1 MGTVRT
7 QLKWEL
13 NDPLKLAVFLFG
25 FLLTGL
31 AFLKDALSMGAT
43 GMLSPFSQESAVH
56 YAKTIP
62 RLALPVL
69 SQEAYSVLVFVAV
82 MLSTLSI
89 RGEMDSLAALT
100 VYSLPIRKW
109 KLFLIKFSSIL
120 LLTALSFV
128 VPYFLAVGYVLSGSP
143 SLLAEILGDG
153 VWSNVLVFFLIA
165 VFYTVSVSLFI
176 ALLSPN
182 SFASI
187 LGGLSVLYVPVILGV
202 SSLPPFSISAAMS
215 SYLSSVAY
223 GMVHTVAAYGNV
235 VRVGFFLP
243 STLLAASIILSERRD
258 AR

>member
-7 QLKWEL
+7 QLEWEL

-25 FLLTGL
+25 FLLAGL
-31 AFLKDALSMGAT
+31 AFFKAVLGMGAT
-43 GMLSPFSQESAVH
+43 GMLDPFSQESAVH
-56 YAKTIP
+56 YAGIIP

-82 MLSTLSI
+82 MLSSLSI

-109 KLFLIKFSSIL
+109 KLFLTKFASVL
-120 LLTALSFV
+120 VLTALSFV

-143 SLLAEILGDG
+143 SLLDGILGDG
-153 VWSNVLVFFLIA
+153 VWVNILAFSLIA
-165 VFYTVSVSLFI
+165 VFYAVSVSIFI

-187 LGGLSVLYVPVILGV
+187 LGGLAVLYVPVILGV
-202 SSLPPFSISAAMS
+202 SSLPPFNISAAMS
-215 SYLSSVAY
+215 SYLTSVAY
-223 GMVHTVAAYGNV
+223 GVGHTGNV
-235 VRVGFFLP
+235 YGSVVGVGFFIP
-243 STLLAASIILSERRD
+243 SALLAVSVILSERRD